1 MMHETMRRKK
11 IMQVSIQR
19 ITQMTVLI
27 LILTLGLVITPVSY
41 AENHID
47 NSSKSI
53 YGPVKGSDT
62 LGQIVSHNYPKSN
75 LSQQQI
81 MIGILRSNP
90 DAFIGGNIHF
100 LLRGATLLLPNEKL
114 IATIDRTEAI
124 NTIKKH
130 YRYFQKG
137 QTGNF
142 KILPLENLN
151 STADKAKIEENTDIV
166 ASPSDKKKTK
176 VDEIERLIQSR
187 QQLTKSTKATTKE
200 NKKAVQ
206 TTAINATSTKKVTTN
221 SSIKNIELES
231 LKIKVSQLEKI
242 LSRRGL
248 STTSSSG
255 TTEKF
260 TQELQNTLKTQKQKI
275 DQLELEKKSK
285 SAELKQLQKKISE
298 LELSLEKMSQT
309 LTKKGQSG
317 SSNKDAVISQL
328 RKENT
333 KLQQKLSSLQLA
345 LDKKTQEVESLNID
359 IINSK
364 KKIEKLENKLLNT
377 DKENALLDKQI
388 AAMEKKLE
396 RIRQT
401 PNSNSSVTT
410 QGNSS
415 SIPPWTWLLPALFLL
430 SILGYLFK
438 RSFSQAERVAVSE
451 SIPPIRQAQNDK
463 PPLHA
468 VVKNNHKKSTT
479 TVQDVPDIIAS
490 ASEEESIEASIKLD
504 IAKAYMDMDMSD
516 EAIEILHE
524 IPEEGS
530 KKQCLEAKNL
540 LDKLSS

>member
-62 LGQIVSHNYPKSN
+62 LGQIVSRNYPKSN

-540 LDKLSS
+540 LDKLSA